1 MGNFNKRIE
10 RIEGD
15 RGFLDFNPSEKS
27 FIFSKRY
34 TIA

>member
-15 RGFLDFNPSEKS
+15 RGFWILIHLKKVLS
-27 FIFSKRY
+27 FQKDIQ
-34 TIA
+34 